1 MDDVDAQLIA
11 PKQIPIAHWPKQ
23 GQAEKRDTMNK
34 KQTIMLSVA
43 GAALA
48 AVSQAQAQI
57 TYNTDDILLFF
68 RDTASSSKPDL
79 EVDLGPASA
88 LAGDSQSPNGTVVVS
103 ASTLTGAYGAAP
115 SSTLPIGFT
124 AAGADANT
132 DEVWMTRS
140 DSAAGKP
147 TTYTFPQQQS
157 SGNVSGAVANI
168 VLAGQGAQTDATG
181 NPTANSATLTDGDS
195 ESYHSLG
202 EQNSGG
208 QAQVI
213 NWGNNF
219 SLTAANGGNIETK
232 NTGSTVYEAL
242 WDIPASDAGEGSPVY
257 LGYFTFRA
265 DGEVDFSAVPEP
277 STYGVLAAAGLLALA
292 LRRQFC
298 SFTA

>member
-1 MDDVDAQLIA
+1 
-11 PKQIPIAHWPKQ
+11 
-23 GQAEKRDTMNK
+23 MNK

-68 RDTASSSKPDL
+68 RDTLSSSQPDL
-79 EVDLGPASA
+79 EVDLGNASA
-88 LAGDSQSPNGTVVVS
+88 LASDNGTVIVS
-103 ASTLTGAYGAAP
+103 ASTMTGVYGAAP

-124 AAGADANT
+124 AAGADANS
-132 DEVWMTRS
+132 DEVWMTRT
-140 DSAAGKP
+140 DSGPGKP

-168 VLAGQGAQTDATG
+168 VLAGQGAQSDATG

-195 ESYHSLG
+195 ESYHSLA

-219 SLTAANGGNIETK
+219 SLTGANGGAIETK

-242 WDIPASDAGEGSPVY
+242 WDIPASDAGEGSPTY
-257 LGYFTFRA
+257 LGYFTFQA
-265 DGEVDFSAVPEP
+265 DGEVDFSSVSAVPEP
-277 STYGVLAAAGLLALA
+277 STYGLLAGTGLLAVA
-292 LRRQFC
+292 LRRQFR
-298 SFTA
+298 SFTV